1 MNSFHASPR
10 KPLPP
15 SQFAF
20 LPLGAVK
27 PAGWLRRQLRIQA
40 EGQTGLLPE
49 FWESLGPNSGWLGG
63 TGESWERGPYYLDGL
78 VPLAYLLDDEKLK
91 ARVSQWLEWMLG
103 SQDAFGHFGPKSLN
117 DWWPFAVALKVLTQY
132 HEATGD
138 ERVITLMKR
147 FFDYMKGELGH
158 NHMHSWAIVRWA
170 DMALSIIW
178 LYNRTG
184 DAGLLDLANMVRGQ
198 GHDWSWHFWDFA
210 HTEKQTKN
218 FPMRTHVVNNAMG
231 VKAPGVQYLLTG
243 WEEHRQGAERAMWVL
258 DKYHGTAAGIFTGDE
273 HYAGKDPIQG
283 TEVCAVVEY
292 MFSLENLIQILGDP
306 AMGDRLEKIAFN
318 ALPGTFSADM
328 KAHQYDQQ
336 ANQVLCTIEPRP
348 WTNNNM
354 DSNVFGLE
362 PQYGCCTANFHQGW
376 PKFAANLWMATAGD
390 GLAAVAYAPC
400 ELAAMVRD
408 GRRVGVKI
416 ETDYPFDETIRITLH
431 LPQESAFPL
440 KLRIPG
446 WAEGATVTVGGE
458 ILSALPGTF
467 HTLDRVWKDGET
479 IELHFPMKVRAER
492 RYRDSIT
499 LTRGPLV
506 YSLKIGERWERV
518 RGEDPCPDY
527 AVYPTTPW
535 NYGLLVDPDDP
546 RVEVVKKGVGDVI
559 YGPDFAPVEL
569 RVKGRRI
576 PEWGMQDNCSG
587 PVPESPV
594 TSSEPLEDLTL
605 IPYGCAK
612 LRITEFPL
620 LEG

>member
-1 MNSFHASPR
+1 MNTYYPAPR

-15 SQFAF
+15 SEFAF
-20 LPLGAVK
+20 LPLGAVT

-147 FFDYMKGELGH
+147 FFEYMKGELGH

-198 GHDWSWHFWDFA
+198 GYDWSWHFWDFA

-231 VKAPGVQYLLTG
+231 IKAPAVQYLLTG

-258 DKYHGTAAGIFTGDE
+258 DNYHGTAAGIFTGDE

-336 ANQVLCTIEPRP
+336 ANQVLCTIDPRP
-348 WTNNNM
+348 WTNNKI
-354 DSNVFGLE
+354 DSNIFGLE
-362 PQYGCCTANFHQGW
+362 PQFGCCTANFHQGW
-376 PKFAANLWMATAGD
+376 PKFAANLWMATSDD

-400 ELAAMVRD
+400 ELAATVRD
-408 GRRVGVKI
+408 GRRVGLKV
-416 ETDYPFDETIRITLH
+416 ETDYPFDETIRITLR
-431 LPQESAFPL
+431 LAQESAFPL
-440 KLRIPG
+440 KL
-446 WAEGATVTVGGE
+446 
-458 ILSALPGTF
+458 
-467 HTLDRVWKDGET
+467 
-479 IELHFPMKVRAER
+479 RAER

-506 YSLKIGERWERV
+506 YSLMIGERWERV

-527 AVYPTTPW
+527 AVYPATPW

-546 RVEVVKKGVGDVI
+546 RVEVVKKPVGDII
-559 YGPDFAPVEL
+559 YGPEFAPVEL
-569 RVKGRRI
+569 KVKGRRI
-576 PEWGMQDNCSG
+576 PEWGMQNNCAG
-587 PVPESPV
+587 PVPEIPV
-594 TSSEPLEDLTL
+594 ISSEPVDELTL
-605 IPYGCAK
+605 VPYGCAK

-620 LEG
+620 LVG